1 MNLDEEASID
11 EEKKTEQLL
20 DSKTLVSIKSEL
32 NDLIHR
38 HSNVYELESSKQEIH
53 LCNKSNPIQFNKTD
67 ASEVRRFIGLVGK
80 EGVYLKNLITHLDY
94 NSETKFV
101 ESKSIVGNVDIEKTR
116 VFQANQSSNGSVVC
130 TVYKKNLFT
139 PENLVLGAL
148 LLSIRYL
155 AKEFLGKISPD
166 KENSLHKFQN
176 DLVLIENFSNLLL
189 NDRFV
194 NKICKY
200 YLQNFE
206 SPQQIFSMLKN
217 RRFTGK
223 IPLRYMKLLTFLEIW
238 QMYEKVQLEKQT
250 NSFAILAN
258 RLDLES
264 EHKLYELWVFYK
276 TLEIFSKP
284 LDLIKQEQS
293 DHSVYKNSVYEI
305 EYQYSKRIGWT
316 RDKEA
321 IPREPDVVIKKNG
334 EILAIIDAKHMQL
347 KLPLTSVENQMLI
360 YLDYGK
366 KSEKSNLAIVLF
378 CDPNDGDEKVYYN
391 DDMSK
396 EMRFISCHPNSS
408 DKVLQ
413 WIKEKINSI

>member
-1 MNLDEEASID
+1 
-11 EEKKTEQLL
+11 
-20 DSKTLVSIKSEL
+20 
-32 NDLIHR
+32 
-38 HSNVYELESSKQEIH
+38 
-53 LCNKSNPIQFNKTD
+53 
-67 ASEVRRFIGLVGK
+67 
-80 EGVYLKNLITHLDY
+80 
-94 NSETKFV
+94 
-101 ESKSIVGNVDIEKTR
+101 
-116 VFQANQSSNGSVVC
+116 
-130 TVYKKNLFT
+130 
-139 PENLVLGAL
+139 
-148 LLSIRYL
+148 
-155 AKEFLGKISPD
+155 
-166 KENSLHKFQN
+166 
-176 DLVLIENFSNLLL
+176 
-189 NDRFV
+189 
-194 NKICKY
+194 
-200 YLQNFE
+200 
-206 SPQQIFSMLKN
+206 MLKN